1 MPPRR
6 RAGRAGAGR
15 LVALLAAFGVVLSM
29 AACSH
34 PAPAKTSVVAVSPA
48 AEATTRSPVTP
59 SPTAPATPSPPPL
72 PAYCHQGGPE
82 LWANLATCGWPG
94 PTNTGPDLSQ
104 CPGGQLTDD
113 GGSITRTIA
122 VTKPSTVI
130 SCESVHGMLDIEA
143 PNVTIENSVVVANS
157 GKTGEDAN
165 GTGAIKVEDGASAVI
180 SHVKINGDDG
190 VHACI
195 WHQGTSLTVNA
206 VNCSGSDDG
215 IFSWADSSS
224 PGSGDHFVIKN
235 SYFHG
240 FTTATSN
247 GHEDGYQTEGASFGL
262 IKHNTY
268 KMTANADSAIAIWD
282 SLKSSSDIRVRHNL
296 ITGGGFAI
304 YAEDYDPGDGGPGDP
319 SAVGGFTDTGI
330 SFVNNVFSTHASG
343 CIGQFG
349 VWFER
354 PWPPYDGGPT
364 DGWRRSG
371 NRVLETGENVDN
383 GNPGGSC
390 G

>member
-1 MPPRR
+1 
-6 RAGRAGAGR
+6 
-15 LVALLAAFGVVLSM
+15 VAAAVLAWSL

-34 PAPAKTSVVAVSPA
+34 PAPAKTSTEALPPA
-48 AEATTRSPVTP
+48 AEATTRSPGAP
-59 SPTAPATPSPPPL
+59 SPAATPSPPPL

-82 LWANLATCGWPG
+82 LWAHLATCHWPG

-113 GGSITRTIA
+113 SGSITRTIA
-122 VTKPSTVI
+122 VTKPNAVI
-130 SCESVHGMLDIEA
+130 SCESIQGMLDIEA
-143 PNVTIENSVVVANS
+143 PNVTIENTVIVANS
-157 GKTGEDAN
+157 GRTGEDAN
-165 GTGAIKVEDGASAVI
+165 GTAAITVEAGASAVVD
-180 SHVKINGDDG
+180 HVKINGDDG

-195 WHQGTSLTVNA
+195 WHQGTSLAVNA
-206 VNCSGSDDG
+206 VNCFGADDG
-215 IFSWADSSS
+215 IFSWADSGS

-240 FTTATSN
+240 FTHATSN

-268 KMTANADSAIAIWD
+268 RMAADADSAIAIWD
-282 SLKSSSDIRVRHNL
+282 SLKSSSDIRIRHNL
-296 ITGGGFAI
+296 ITGGGFSI
-304 YAEDYDPGDGGPGDP
+304 YAEDYDPGDGGPGNP
-319 SAVGGFTDTGI
+319 SAVGGFSDTGI
-330 SFVNNVFSTHASG
+330 SFVSNVFSTHASG
-343 CIGQFG
+343 CVGQFG

-354 PWPPYDGGPT
+354 PWAPYDGGPT

-383 GNPGGSC
+383 GNPSGAGLFC